1 MESYSDE
8 DFSWSPEEII
18 KSASVGKTSIIT
30 PYVQKSY
37 LNNTTPTVG
46 GSLFVHRLVV
56 DNFPIKLQIWDTAGQ
71 ERYRSVVSMFYRGT
85 NAAIIVFDVTSQQ
98 TFESVQEWVAEL
110 KTIVESPMV
119 LCVVGNKIDL
129 RENRQVTR
137 DEAYQ
142 YARSIGASYH
152 ECSAMQ
158 DQIWDTAD
166 QERYHSIIPQY
177 YRDAK
182 VALLVFEIISQPSF
196 EKMQRW
202 FAELKDNISPMV
214 LCVIGN
220 KTDLEEQRQVTKK
233 QAQYYAESIG
243 ASYYECSA
251 KKGRGIREVF
261 DDVARRMISLLENI
275 TGSSE
280 VRSAANTE
288 TISLT
293 NLRFGPSTGN
303 NAAPTPGGPDKS
315 QCNC

>member
-1 MESYSDE
+1 MQT
-8 DFSWSPEEII
+8 IRHKVI
-18 KSASVGKTSIIT
+18 VLGNQGVGKTSIIT
-30 PYVQKSY
+30 RYVQKSY

-56 DNFPIKLQIWDTAGQ
+56 DNFPIKLEVWDTAGQ

-158 DQIWDTAD
+158 DQGVEVIFDNLARALQRLFGNNCTRN
-166 QERYHSIIPQY
+166 EETVNLSINSTVY
-177 YRDAK
+177 
-182 VALLVFEIISQPSF
+182 
-196 EKMQRW
+196 
-202 FAELKDNISPMV
+202 
-214 LCVIGN
+214 
-220 KTDLEEQRQVTKK
+220 
-233 QAQYYAESIG
+233 
-243 ASYYECSA
+243 
-251 KKGRGIREVF
+251 GRGVKPKCCGVSI
-261 DDVARRMISLLENI
+261 
-275 TGSSE
+275 
-280 VRSAANTE
+280 
-288 TISLT
+288 
-293 NLRFGPSTGN
+293 
-303 NAAPTPGGPDKS
+303 
-315 QCNC
+315 